1 MPFGAVNIAP
11 IDLRPRYAVGVN
23 LPLSGNAVFISN
35 FTTREATKDNLI
47 NFFLTNKGERPL
59 NPNFGSNLRSIIF
72 EQITNRTL
80 DGVEEMVSEEIQT
93 NFPTVVI
100 EDLIVSQNPD
110 YNTILVNITYNVSN
124 SDIRDTINLEF
135 A

>member
-1 MPFGAVNIAP
+1 
-11 IDLRPRYAVGVN
+11 
-23 LPLSGNAVFISN
+23 
-35 FTTREATKDNLI
+35 
-47 NFFLTNKGERPL
+47 
-59 NPNFGSNLRSIIF
+59 
-72 EQITNRTL
+72 
-80 DGVEEMVSEEIQT
+80 MVSEEIRN

>member
-1 MPFGAVNIAP
+1 MAFGARNIAP

-23 LPLSGNAVFISN
+23 LPLSGNAVFTSN
-35 FTTREATKDNLI
+35 YTTREATKYNLI

-72 EQITNRTL
+72 EQITSRTL
-80 DGVEEMVSEEIQT
+80 DGVEEMVSEEIRR
-93 NFPTVVI
+93 NFPNVVI
-100 EDLIVSQNPD
+100 DDLIVSQNTD
-110 YNTILVNITYNVSN
+110 YNTILVTITYNVSN
-124 SDIRDTINLEF
+124 TDIRDTINLEF